1 MNKKFIVITKART
14 NEGANVE
21 SLKTFHLFELLFHG
35 INLALQSATGFCLL
49 CISHIIIQAKNEKK
63 KQKTRLNLS
72 ILFP

>member
-21 SLKTFHLFELLFHG
+21 NLKPFHLFELLFHG

-49 CISHIIIQAKNEKK
+49 YISYNY
-63 KQKTRLNLS
+63 TG
-72 ILFP
+72 